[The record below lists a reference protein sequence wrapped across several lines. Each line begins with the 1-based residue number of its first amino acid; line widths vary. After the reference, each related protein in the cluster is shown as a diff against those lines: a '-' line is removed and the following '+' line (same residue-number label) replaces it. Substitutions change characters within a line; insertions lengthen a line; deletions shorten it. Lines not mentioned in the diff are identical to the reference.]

1 MAKKVVE
8 QENTVENLETA
19 ETIESTEIEEIETTE
34 STEVEEIEVG
44 KFREKAEQIA
54 KRYGVS
60 HVWGTADGAY
70 WATTEEKKKK
80 LPSNRSG
87 IEEYSF
93 PVEN

>member
-1 MAKKVVE
+1 MAKKVME
-8 QENTVENLETA
+8 QENTVENLETGST
-19 ETIESTEIEEIETTE
+19 ETIESTEIEEIE
-34 STEVEEIEVG
+34 VG
-44 KFREKAEQIA
+44 KFRLKAEQIA

-80 LPSNRSG
+80 LPLNRGG

-93 PVEN
+93 